1 MVVVNHVVDKVTR
14 TRKPID
20 QRSKSNQQLSVKR
33 RKPNNQTQLNKL
45 ISGRGIGT
53 IPTSS
58 NAKNKYIMS
67 DILTITEGWTFDESL
82 QKY

>member
-20 QRSKSNQQLSVKR
+20 QRSKPNQQLSVKR
-33 RKPNNQTQLNKL
+33 RKPNNQTQLNNF

-58 NAKNKYIMS
+58 NAINKYIMS
-67 DILTITEGWTFDESL
+67 DILTITEGLTFDESL